1 MPECMKVESPM
12 TATVLCSLSGPR
24 ILLNPCSAPM
34 EAPMQSVI
42 SMAASGATAPS
53 V

>member
-12 TATVLCSLSGPR
+12 TATVLPSLSAPR
-24 ILLNPCSAPM
+24 ALLKPWMAEM
-34 EAPMQSVI
+34 EAPMHNVI
-42 SMAASGATAPS
+42 SMAARGATAPR